1 LPSEKKLPGYQLG
14 TGITFIALA
23 ALFVVLNKKKQ
34 D

>member
-14 TGITFIALA
+14 TGITFMALA
-23 ALFVVLNKKKQ
+23 ACFVMFRRKKQ